1 MISEE
6 RLEKAL
12 RFLAETDESA
22 AELKVQVERKNYL
35 VDLSRRRGFKLS
47 EGNIEER
54 KAIAEMSDETKEA
67 FNEYLSA
74 MLEWEKLKAKR
85 ATEELIVEVWRSLE
99 ASRRQGRI

>member
-12 RFLAETDESA
+12 RFLAETDETA
-22 AELKVQVERKNYL
+22 AQLKVQVERKNYL

-54 KAIAEMSDETKEA
+54 KAIAELSDDTKRA
-67 FNEYLSA
+67 FDEYLEA
-74 MLEWEKLKAKR
+74 N
-85 ATEELIVEVWRSLE
+85 WRPE
-99 ASRRQGRI
+99 